1 MCPTGWKRTSAAP
14 CSTHRASPVRSSHL
28 VQRPVASAAARSV
41 SDAGEQGYERTE
53 ILCVPVVK
61 PARPQGS
68 GAPGNAPATDHHQQH
83 AGRSRLERHGLRS
96 RAGSARTGRAGRSE
110 EHTYELQSLMRIKYA
125 VCCSKKKKLTNR
137 NSTRLNAT
145 P

>member
-1 MCPTGWKRTSAAP
+1 MDPRQPRYTITYTLFPYTTLFRS
-14 CSTHRASPVRSSHL
+14 RAWPVRAWHL

-53 ILCVPVVK
+53 ILFVPVVK

-83 AGRSRLERHGLRS
+83 AGRSRLERHGLRT
-96 RAGSARTGRAGRSE
+96 RAGSARTGRPGSGG
-110 EHTYELQSLMRIKYA
+110 S
-125 VCCSKKKKLTNR
+125 
-137 NSTRLNAT
+137 
-145 P
+145 